1 MSYENNNVKA
11 GANGVGVYV
20 GSTEIMGG
28 GINNDIMINQQD
40 NSLLVIIN
48 NSSSCKRIIIYVD
61 DNRSEDLEIA
71 SKEIII
77 RSYNESDVSIVP
89 KSNMNSIHY
98 NGAEMNDSN
107 SFISIEKIN
116 MLANEFY
123 SLFFWDN
130 LKGIYNI
137 AFID

>member
-1 MSYENNNVKA
+1 MSNENSNLRVGSA
-11 GANGVGVYV
+11 GAGLFM
-20 GSTEIMGG
+20 GSTEILG

>member
-1 MSYENNNVKA
+1 MSNENSNLRVGSA
-11 GANGVGVYV
+11 GAGLFV
-20 GSTEIMGG
+20 GSTEILG

-107 SFISIEKIN
+107 RFISIEKIN

-123 SLFFWDN
+123 SLFYWDN
-130 LKGIYNI
+130 LKEIYNI